1 MNKFINILTF
11 KGDLVKVNPLNID
24 MVHIKRDKDKAAS
37 IRIFNASQEIVDLNY
52 DEKNEDQMV
61 YFHSNVKEI
70 DEKL

>member
-11 KGDLVKVNPLNID
+11 KGDLIKVNPLNIE

-37 IRIFNASQEIVDLNY
+37 IQIFNSLKEIVDLNY
-52 DEKNEDQMV
+52 NEKDQDQMM

>member
-11 KGDLVKVNPLNID
+11 KGDLIKVNPLNIE

-37 IRIFNASQEIVDLNY
+37 IQIFNPSQEIVDLNY